1 MTSASA
7 LECHDDDDDDGDG
20 DGLRRGSD
28 ELGAGPRQGDRT
40 ISFGARQ
47 GGRVEKE
54 RSGLS
59 HAMRRRLQQPVVCH
73 VVRFQTQTR
82 QVGDFSRIFV
92 NLSAEIFI
100 QILVPNSAHR

>member
-7 LECHDDDDDDGDG
+7 LRCHDDDDGDG
-20 DGLRRGSD
+20 LRGSD
-28 ELGAGPRQGDRT
+28 ELPAGPRQGDRT

-59 HAMRRRLQQPVVCH
+59 HAMRRRLRKPVMC
-73 VVRFQTQTR
+73 
-82 QVGDFSRIFV
+82 QVTEG
-92 NLSAEIFI
+92 L
-100 QILVPNSAHR
+100 